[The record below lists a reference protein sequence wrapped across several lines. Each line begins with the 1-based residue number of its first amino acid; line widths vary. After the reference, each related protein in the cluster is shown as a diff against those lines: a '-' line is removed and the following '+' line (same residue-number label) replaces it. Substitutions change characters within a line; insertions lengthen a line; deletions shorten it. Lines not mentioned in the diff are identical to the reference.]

1 MMLAKSKV
9 TKAQVNAARGM
20 VKIDSRLGRSTPPDI
35 VQLAALPLNG
45 VDMTP
50 GSPPLQA

>member
-1 MMLAKSKV
+1 MLARSKV
-9 TKAQVNAARGM
+9 TKAQVNAARAM

-45 VDMTP
+45 VDRLP
-50 GSPPLQA
+50 GPGRPLQA